1 MTTPPEEK
9 DWLLYVKMLLPQ
21 ERKTV
26 IIETELISSQSKEKS
41 GLEMRERRERIERL
55 GEWNQLCLFHLQ
67 EAAWNIQGLLQK

>member
-1 MTTPPEEK
+1 M
-9 DWLLYVKMLLPQ
+9 KMLLPQ

-55 GEWNQLCLFHLQ
+55 GE
-67 EAAWNIQGLLQK
+67 